1 MPVNTI
7 AGLFAKSPLQP
18 LQKHMDT
25 VDGCCHLLA
34 PFLAA
39 ACQGDWTLAASHQ
52 RRIAHLAH
60 EASQLKRGIRLRLP
74 HGILIPLPRNELLE
88 LLRQQDR
95 LGALALE
102 LTDHIQLRH
111 LAIPRELGAT
121 LLPFLDLALE
131 ATALATQAIHELE
144 DLLETGFR
152 SHEVADVVD
161 KVERLDAID
170 EEVYRQQI
178 HLRQQLQAMESVLN
192 PVDVMVLYQVIALIA
207 ELATQSN
214 RIGARLEM
222 MLSHH

>member
-7 AGLFAKSPLQP
+7 TGLFTKSPLHP
-18 LQKHMDT
+18 MQKHMDT
-25 VDGCCHLLA
+25 VDSCCHLLA

-39 ACQGDWTLAASHQ
+39 ACQSDWVLAASHQ
-52 RRIAHLAH
+52 RRITHLAR

-74 HGILIPLPRNELLE
+74 LGLFTPLPRSELLE
-88 LLRQQDR
+88 LLSQQDR
-95 LGALALE
+95 LGVLALE
-102 LTDHIQLRH
+102 LADHIQLRR

-121 LLPFLDLALE
+121 LLPFLDLALA
-131 ATALATQAIHELE
+131 ATSLATQAIHELE

-152 SHEVADVVD
+152 GHEVADVVG

-170 EEVYRQQI
+170 EEIYQQQTR
-178 HLRQQLQAMESVLN
+178 LRQQLLTMESVLN
-192 PVDVMVLYQVIALIA
+192 PVDVMILYQIISLIA
-207 ELATQSN
+207 ELATQSD